1 MCGIHSGHLGKSS
14 NIIPGPPRK
23 KIKRKNAPGNR
34 SDLGWEHGVEVGSRQ
49 VQCNYCKEIH
59 SGGIYR
65 LKHHLAGTRK
75 NVSACPSVP
84 ENVREKFV
92 ALLYAQAEASIKK
105 KRWYTIEEEDDGSDD
120 ELVEVQQLHSS
131 KGRGRHIG
139 SMDKFVA
146 KKKQVTMNRVF
157 KKGERDLV
165 IQQIARF
172 FYTSA
177 IPFNCVKNP
186 EFLRMIDMISR
197 FGIGLRPPSY
207 HEIRETCLKKE
218 VDFTQQML
226 EEYKVEWKKTDTSD
240 ISKTAEKVCQ
250 MLDEV
255 VDRVGEENVVQL
267 VTDNA
272 ANYKLA
278 GEMLT
283 QKRKCLFWTPCA
295 AHCLDLMLEDFE
307 KKIKDHKYT
316 IGKGKKITTYIYS
329 RAMLLNWL
337 RDFTKGRELIR
348 LAAARFATSYLTLSC
363 LNEFKGELMTM
374 FSSKQWRCSKFA
386 KTKEGKIIHDIVM
399 DNNGFWRLVVKCLK
413 AAIPLLKVLRLVD
426 SDTPPIGFIYQEME
440 KAKEEIQKNFNNPGA
455 DIKLGLYTC
464 LQRMVPEVSDRKKI
478 DVQLEKFKQAKGLFG
493 IEAAILARN
502 TKQPTEW
509 WDSYG
514 DDCPELKKFAI
525 RILSLTCSSSGCE
538 RNWSAF
544 EMVRPNDFSTFQRR
558 NRLHQKKMNDL
569 VFVMYNLKMKERR
582 AKPLSTKEEI
592 GLENLSSD
600 DEWLAA
606 NSVDLE
612 DDSVDFDEDNEGDDE
627 VSRVAAKGNS
637 VLVHDVS
644 DEYHENDDGSNDDD
658 SDRPPPGF
666 ERVRDFDD
674 YIMDVDTR
682 KGDSD

>member
-1 MCGIHSGHLGKSS
+1 MVSHRCFQAFLK
-14 NIIPGPPRK
+14 
-23 KIKRKNAPGNR
+23 
-34 SDLGWEHGVEVGSRQ
+34 HGVEVGSRQ

-84 ENVREKFV
+84 ENVREKFM

-146 KKKQVTMNRVF
+146 KKKA
-157 KKGERDLV
+157 KRDLV

-177 IPFNCVKNP
+177 IPFNCVKNS

-226 EEYKVEWKKTDTSD
+226 EEYKVEWKKT
-240 ISKTAEKVCQ
+240 AEKVCQ

-278 GEMLT
+278 GEMLM

-316 IGKGKKITTYIYS
+316 IAKGKKITTYIYS

-348 LAAARFATSYLTLSC
+348 PAATRFATSYLTLSC

-426 SDTPPIGFIYQEME
+426 SDTPPMGFIYQEME
-440 KAKEEIQKNFNNPGA
+440 KAKEEIQKNFNNPGS

-502 TKQPTEW
+502 TKQPAEW

-514 DDCPELKKFAI
+514 DDYPELKKIAI

-538 RNWSAF
+538 KNWSAF
-544 EMVRPNDFSTFQRR
+544 EMVHSKRR

-606 NSVDLE
+606 DSVDLE

-627 VSRVAAKGNS
+627 VSRVAAKGKS

-666 ERVRDFDD
+666 KRVRDFDD

>member
-1 MCGIHSGHLGKSS
+1 MSTLA
-14 NIIPGPPRK
+14 RK

-34 SDLGWEHGVEVGSRQ
+34 SDLGWDHGVEVGSRK

-75 NVSACPSVP
+75 NVSACSSVP
-84 ENVREKFV
+84 EKVRERFV
-92 ALLYAQAEASIKK
+92 ALLNAQVEASIKK
-105 KRWYTIEEEDDGSDD
+105 KRWYTIEEEDDGSGD
-120 ELVEVQQLHSS
+120 ELVE
-131 KGRGRHIG
+131 
-139 SMDKFVA
+139 
-146 KKKQVTMNRVF
+146 QVTMNHMF
-157 KKGERDLV
+157 KKGERDIV

-186 EFLRMIDMISR
+186 EFLQMIEMISR
-197 FGIGLRPPSY
+197 FGIGLKPPSY

-218 VDFTQQML
+218 VGFTQQML

-240 ISKTAEKVCQ
+240 ISKTAEKVYQ

-278 GEMLT
+278 GEMLM

-316 IGKGKKITTYIYS
+316 IAKEKKITTYIYS

-337 RDFTKGRELIR
+337 RNFTKGRELIR
-348 LAAARFATSYLTLSC
+348 PAATRFATSYLKLSC

-374 FSSKQWRCSKFA
+374 FSSEQWRCSKFA
-386 KTKEGKIIHDIVM
+386 KTKEGKTIHAIVM
-399 DNNGFWRLVVKCLK
+399 DNSGFWQLVVRCLK
-413 AAIPLLKVLRLVD
+413 AAIPLLKVLCMVD
-426 SDTPPIGFIYQEME
+426 SDTPPMRFIYLEME
-440 KAKEEIQKNFNNPGA
+440 KAKEEIQKNFNNVQ
-455 DIKLGLYTC
+455 KRLYTC
-464 LQRMVPEVSDRKKI
+464 FQRMVPEVSDRKKI

-502 TKQPTEW
+502 TKQPAEW

-544 EMVRPNDFSTFQRR
+544 EM
-558 NRLHQKKMNDL
+558 KKMNDL
-569 VFVMYNLKMKERR
+569 VFVMYNLKIKEKR
-582 AKPLSTKEEI
+582 AKPLSTKEEV

-600 DEWLAA
+600 DEWLVAD
-606 NSVDLE
+606 SVHSE
-612 DDSVDFDEDNEGDDE
+612 DDNADFDEDNEGDDE
-627 VSRVAAKGNS
+627 VSRVAAKGKS

-658 SDRPPPGF
+658 SDGPPPGF

-674 YIMDVDTR
+674 YAMDVDTR
-682 KGDSD
+682 NDIDDEMGYDNYSD

>member
-1 MCGIHSGHLGKSS
+1 MSTLA
-14 NIIPGPPRK
+14 RK

-49 VQCNYCKEIH
+49 VQ
-59 SGGIYR
+59 

-105 KRWYTIEEEDDGSDD
+105 KRWYTMEEEDDGSDD
-120 ELVEVQQLHSS
+120 ELIEVQQLHSS

-146 KKKQVTMNRVF
+146 KKKQVTMNSVF

-218 VDFTQQML
+218 VVQLCLMSGL
-226 EEYKVEWKKTDTSD
+226 IRKGDTSD

-278 GEMLT
+278 GEMLMH
-283 QKRKCLFWTPCA
+283 KRKCLFWTPCA

-316 IGKGKKITTYIYS
+316 IAKGKKITTYIYS

-348 LAAARFATSYLTLSC
+348 PAATRFATSYLTLSC

-386 KTKEGKIIHDIVM
+386 KTKEGKIIHDI
-399 DNNGFWRLVVKCLK
+399 

-426 SDTPPIGFIYQEME
+426 SDTPPMGFIYQEME
-440 KAKEEIQKNFNNPGA
+440 KAKEEIQKNFNNVQ
-455 DIKLGLYTC
+455 K
-464 LQRMVPEVSDRKKI
+464 RKKI

-502 TKQPTEW
+502 TKQPAEW

-525 RILSLTCSSSGCE
+525 RKLSLTCSSSGCE

-544 EMVRPNDFSTFQRR
+544 EMVHSKRR

-569 VFVMYNLKMKERR
+569 VFVMYNLQMKERR
-582 AKPLSTKEEI
+582 AKSLSTKEEI

-606 NSVDLE
+606 DSVDLE

-627 VSRVAAKGNS
+627 VSRVAAKGKS

>member
-1 MCGIHSGHLGKSS
+1 MS
-14 NIIPGPPRK
+14 NLARK

-84 ENVREKFV
+84 EKVREKF
-92 ALLYAQAEASIKK
+92 ATLLYAQSEASIKK
-105 KRWYTIEEEDDGSDD
+105 KRWYTIEEEDDGNDD

-131 KGRGRHIG
+131 KGRGKHIG
-139 SMDKFVA
+139 SMDKFVT
-146 KKKQVTMNRVF
+146 KNKQVTMNRVF

-186 EFLRMIDMISR
+186 EFLQMIDMISR
-197 FGIGLRPPSY
+197 FGIGLKPPSY

-226 EEYKVEWKKTDTSD
+226 EEYKIEWKKTGCSIMSDGWSDKKRRSICNFLVNSPKGTIFLYSIDTSN

-278 GEMLT
+278 GEMLM

-295 AHCLDLMLEDFE
+295 AHCLDLILEDFE

-316 IGKGKKITTYIYS
+316 IAKGKKITTFIYS

-348 LAAARFATSYLTLSC
+348 PAATRFATSYLTLSC
-363 LNEFKGELMTM
+363 LNEFKGELMAM
-374 FSSKQWRCSKFA
+374 FSSEQWRCSKFA
-386 KTKEGKIIHDIVM
+386 KTKEGKRIHAIVM

-426 SDTPPIGFIYQEME
+426 SDTPPMGFIYQEME
-440 KAKEEIQKNFNNPGA
+440 KAKEEIQKNFNNVQKSYKEIWDIIDDRWEMQLHRPLHVAGYYLNPSIHYDPSFDPGS

-478 DVQLEKFKQAKGLFG
+478 DMQLEKFKQAKGLFG
-493 IEAAILARN
+493 IEAAILARD
-502 TKQPTEW
+502 TKQP
-509 WDSYG
+509 D
-514 DDCPELKKFAI
+514 
-525 RILSLTCSSSGCE
+525 
-538 RNWSAF
+538 
-544 EMVRPNDFSTFQRR
+544 
-558 NRLHQKKMNDL
+558 
-569 VFVMYNLKMKERR
+569 
-582 AKPLSTKEEI
+582 
-592 GLENLSSD
+592 
-600 DEWLAA
+600 
-606 NSVDLE
+606 
-612 DDSVDFDEDNEGDDE
+612 
-627 VSRVAAKGNS
+627 
-637 VLVHDVS
+637 
-644 DEYHENDDGSNDDD
+644 
-658 SDRPPPGF
+658 
-666 ERVRDFDD
+666 
-674 YIMDVDTR
+674 
-682 KGDSD
+682 